1 MDLPHIGHG
10 IGAGLHEYPSIRPLD
25 KKPITSNMVFNI
37 EPIGVDPVVG
47 GFGQEL
53 TVLVTEEGPKVLS
66 DVTDV
71 SDMYIIET

>member
-1 MDLPHIGHG
+1 MNLPHIGHG
-10 IGAGLHEYPSIRPLD
+10 IGVGLHEHPSISPMD

-37 EPIGVDPVVG
+37 EPIGVDPEVG

-53 TVLVTEEGPKVLS
+53 TVLVTEEGPKVIS

-71 SDMYIIET
+71 TKMYVIEA